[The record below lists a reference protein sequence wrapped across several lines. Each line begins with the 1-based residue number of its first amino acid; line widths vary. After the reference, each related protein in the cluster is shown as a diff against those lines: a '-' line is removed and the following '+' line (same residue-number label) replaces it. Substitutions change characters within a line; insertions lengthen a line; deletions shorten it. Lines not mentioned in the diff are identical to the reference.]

1 MPNLDAPRGFW
12 PVQTING
19 GNWDGRFNIYW
30 VPDTDATPIFL
41 GDFVSLTNGGGA
53 DPTGKYP
60 SVAQAVAGTGE
71 ALLGGVIGFGTQPQ
85 LMAQL
90 PNLEKRYRLANEALY
105 VAVVDDPNVI
115 YEGQEDSDG
124 GALVAANVSNNA
136 PIIVGAGNTVTG
148 FSAME
153 IDSSGVVGTT
163 EQLRL
168 LRLAN
173 KENNAL
179 GDNAK
184 WWVRINENQ
193 LRDAVL

>member
-1 MPNLDAPRGFW
+1 MPNVDKPRGFW

-19 GNWDGRFNIYW
+19 GNWDGRYNIYY
-30 VPDTDATPIFL
+30 VPATDAVAIFL
-41 GDFVSLTNGGGA
+41 GDFVSLANGGGG

-60 SVAQAVAGTGE
+60 IVAQAAAGTGE
-71 ALLGGVIGFGTQPQ
+71 ALLGGVIGFGSQPQ

-124 GALVAANVSNNA
+124 GALAATDLSRNA
-136 PIIVGAGNTVTG
+136 PIIVGAGNPATG
-148 FSAME
+148 FSGME
-153 IDSSGVVGTT
+153 IDSSGVVDTT

-173 KENNAL
+173 KVDNVI
-179 GDNAK
+179 GDYAK
-184 WWVRINENQ
+184 WYVRINENQ